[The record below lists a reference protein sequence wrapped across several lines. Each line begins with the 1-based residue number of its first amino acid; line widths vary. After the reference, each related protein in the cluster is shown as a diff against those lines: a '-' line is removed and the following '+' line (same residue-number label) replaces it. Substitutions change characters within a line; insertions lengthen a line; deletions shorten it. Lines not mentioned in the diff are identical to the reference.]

1 MNKWVD
7 KDQERDRKK
16 TEEGNDTK
24 ALAILLD
31 SVLEQELTD
40 KESEIKEMRDYLVE
54 KDYDPHEHKRLAYTP
69 DHKYQ
74 EELRDFS
81 TYTMTLYKGN
91 IEDIEDV
98 SFSLDLEIKV
108 TYKGEVSKFV
118 KRDMLRVQYYA
129 YLAPSIYDHAE
140 SVGALPTE
148 TLSIALDAYHDLIT
162 EYEDIPNSE

>member
-16 TEEGNDTK
+16 TEEENDAK

-54 KDYDPHEHKRLAYTP
+54 KDYDPHEYKRLAYTP
-69 DHKYQ
+69 DHEYQ
-74 EELRDFS
+74 KEVRNFS
-81 TYTMTLYKGN
+81 AYIMSLQKGN
-91 IEDIEDV
+91 MDDIEDV

-129 YLAPSIYDHAE
+129 YLAPEIFDDAE
-140 SVGALPTE
+140 GVGAQPRE
-148 TLSIALDAYHDLIT
+148 KLSIALDVYHDLIT
-162 EYEDIPNSE
+162 KYEDIPNSQ